1 VEIRQQQIPTLAQP
15 DKRKTAGANDHR
27 CMRQLTSLDAQ
38 FLAMEN
44 DRTQGHVSVLGIYDP
59 TTASGRPLNARS

>member
-1 VEIRQQQIPTLAQP
+1 
-15 DKRKTAGANDHR
+15 
-27 CMRQLTSLDAQ
+27 MRQLTSLDAQ